1 MIAYT
6 CKYTPTELFEGLGE
20 KAVKL
25 NPTVEH
31 FEKADQ
37 LSHQNLC
44 SFSRALLQTCL
55 ESGVKKLVLTSC
67 CDSMRRVS
75 DVLRAADPNLFVF
88 LLDLPRDDGP
98 CARKRYA
105 AELKR
110 FLCTYENQFHVQFDL
125 QKCRKAFTQAET
137 PSGEDYFA
145 LMGARSNDSLLQM
158 LQQELPFP
166 VHDLTCM
173 GNRLLP
179 APLQT
184 EDLDAFLEWYA
195 GVLLGQVPC
204 MRMTKISER
213 RSLLEDPHIK
223 GVLYHTVKFCDYYG
237 FEYADL
243 QKSVHLPMLKLE
255 TDGTAGA
262 QEQLRTRVQAFA
274 ENFTEKTASH
284 SVPVSFG
291 TGKRYAAGID
301 SGSTTTNAVIL
312 DESRKIVGSSI
323 LPTGA
328 HAVTSA
334 RDALQEA
341 LRKANLTRSQLAD
354 VVTTGYGRAYLH
366 TGGRD
371 VTEITCHAKG
381 AFYLDPQVRTII
393 DIGGQDSKA
402 IRLEGNGAVR
412 TFAMNDKCAAGTGR
426 FLEMMAKTLEL
437 SIEEMS
443 KCGLHWKENIRISSM
458 CTVFA
463 ESEVVSLIAQ
473 NKNTGDIVHGLNEAV
488 AAKAVALVSRVDPQ
502 QCFMMTG
509 GVASNRG
516 VTRAIEE
523 KLGAALEVLPEH
535 QLCGALGAALIA
547 LGK

>member
-1 MIAYT
+1 
-6 CKYTPTELFEGLGE
+6 
-20 KAVKL
+20 
-25 NPTVEH
+25 
-31 FEKADQ
+31 
-37 LSHQNLC
+37 
-44 SFSRALLQTCL
+44 
-55 ESGVKKLVLTSC
+55 
-67 CDSMRRVS
+67 
-75 DVLRAADPNLFVF
+75 
-88 LLDLPRDDGP
+88 
-98 CARKRYA
+98 
-105 AELKR
+105 
-110 FLCTYENQFHVQFDL
+110 
-125 QKCRKAFTQAET
+125 
-137 PSGEDYFA
+137 
-145 LMGARSNDSLLQM
+145 
-158 LQQELPFP
+158 
-166 VHDLTCM
+166 
-173 GNRLLP
+173 
-179 APLQT
+179 
-184 EDLDAFLEWYA
+184 
-195 GVLLGQVPC
+195 
-204 MRMTKISER
+204 RMTKISER

-274 ENFTEKTASH
+274 ENFREKTAPRSI
-284 SVPVSFG
+284 SVSVG
-291 TGKRYAAGID
+291 TDKRYAAGID

-312 DESRKIVGSSI
+312 DEGRKIVGSSI

-341 LRKANLTRSQLAD
+341 LRKADLTRSQLAD

-381 AFYLDPQVRTII
+381 AFYLDPEVRTII

-402 IRLEGNGAVR
+402 IRLEENGAVR

-437 SIEEMS
+437 SIEDMS

-502 QCFMMTG
+502 QRFMMTG

-547 LGK
+547 LGE